1 MVARQALAISG
12 EQDEEAQL
20 VARAQESERAAWD
33 EIFQRHYQR
42 VYVFVFCRIGDAM
55 AAEDVTADVFVEA
68 WKGIR
73 RYSYRGV
80 PLISWL
86 YRIAHNLIADF
97 LRRRNRAKT
106 QRLEDDGARV
116 PHTGDE
122 AERVALWQSV
132 SAAFRRLTL
141 EQQQVLVSRFIEGLT
156 LAETAALMG
165 KRENAIKAL
174 EFRAL
179 KAVRRIMGADWAM
192 TQSAGSVRA

>member
-1 MVARQALAISG
+1 MMARQALGISG
-12 EQDEEAQL
+12 EHDEEAHL
-20 VARAQESERAAWD
+20 IARAQESDRAAWD

-86 YRIAHNLIADF
+86 FRIAHNLVADF
-97 LRRRNRAKT
+97 LRRRSRAKT
-106 QRLEDDGARV
+106 QRLEDEGARA
-116 PHTGDE
+116 PQTADE
-122 AERVALWQSV
+122 AESVALWQSV
-132 SAAFRRLTL
+132 SAAFRKLTL
-141 EQQQVLVSRFIEGLT
+141 EQQQVLVSRFIEGLS
-156 LAETAALMG
+156 LAETAELMG
-165 KRENAIKAL
+165 KNENAIKAL

-179 KAVRRIMGADWAM
+179 KSVRRVLGAEWA
-192 TQSAGSVRA
+192 TA

>member
-1 MVARQALAISG
+1 MVVREALGISG

-20 VARAQESERAAWD
+20 IARAQESDRAAWD

-73 RYSYRGV
+73 RFSYRGV

-97 LRRRNRAKT
+97 LRHRSRAKT
-106 QRLEDDGARV
+106 QPLDDHGTLA
-116 PHTGDE
+116 PQTADE
-122 AERVALWQSV
+122 SESVALWQSV
-132 SAAFRRLTL
+132 AAAFRKLTL
-141 EQQQVLVSRFIEGLT
+141 EQQQVLASRFIEGLS
-156 LAETAALMG
+156 LAETAALLG
-165 KRENAIKAL
+165 KNENAVKAL

-179 KAVRRIMGADWAM
+179 RSVRRVLGADWA
-192 TQSAGSVRA
+192 RA

>member
-1 MVARQALAISG
+1 MVARQALGITG
-12 EQDEEAQL
+12 EHDEEAQL
-20 VARAQESERAAWD
+20 IARAQESDRAAWD

-42 VYVFVFCRIGDAM
+42 IYVFVFCRIGDAM

-73 RYSYRGV
+73 RYSYRGL

-97 LRRRNRAKT
+97 LRRHNRTKT
-106 QRLEDDGARV
+106 QRLPDEGAHA

-122 AERVALWQSV
+122 AESVALWQSI
-132 SAAFRRLTL
+132 SAAFRQLTL
-141 EQQQVLVSRFIEGLT
+141 EQQQVLVGRFIEGLS
-156 LAETAALMG
+156 LAETGALMG
-165 KRENAIKAL
+165 KNENAVKAL

-179 KAVRRIMGADWAM
+179 KSVRRVLGADWA
-192 TQSAGSVRA
+192 AA

>member
-1 MVARQALAISG
+1 MVVRQALGISSKD
-12 EQDEEAQL
+12 DEEAQL
-20 VARAQESERAAWD
+20 IARAQESDRAAWD

-42 VYVFVFCRIGDAM
+42 IYVFVFCRIGDAM

-73 RYSYRGV
+73 RFSYRGL

-97 LRRRNRAKT
+97 LRRHNRAKT
-106 QRLEDDGARV
+106 QRLKDSGGRT
-116 PHTGDE
+116 PHTADE
-122 AERVALWQSV
+122 TEKVALWQSI

-141 EQQQVLVSRFIEGLT
+141 EQQQVLVSRFIEGLS
-156 LAETAALMG
+156 LAETASVMG
-165 KRENAIKAL
+165 KNENAVKAL

-179 KAVRRIMGADWAM
+179 KSVRKVLGADWA
-192 TQSAGSVRA
+192 AA

>member
-1 MVARQALAISG
+1 MVVRQALGISSKD
-12 EQDEEAQL
+12 DEEAQL
-20 VARAQESERAAWD
+20 IARAQESDRAAWD

-42 VYVFVFCRIGDAM
+42 IYVFVFCRIGDAM
-55 AAEDVTADVFVEA
+55 TAEDVTADVFVEA

-97 LRRRNRAKT
+97 LRRHNRAKT
-106 QRLEDDGARV
+106 QRLEETRAPM
-116 PHTGDE
+116 PHTPDE
-122 AERVALWQSV
+122 AENVALWQSI

-141 EQQQVLVSRFIEGLT
+141 EQQQVLVSRFIEGLS
-156 LAETAALMG
+156 LAETASLMG
-165 KRENAIKAL
+165 KNENAVKAL

-179 KAVRRIMGADWAM
+179 K
-192 TQSAGSVRA
+192 SVRKVLGAEWAAA

>member
-1 MVARQALAISG
+1 VARQALGISS
-12 EQDEEAQL
+12 EHDEEAQL
-20 VARAQESERAAWD
+20 IARAQESDRAAWD

-42 VYVFVFCRIGDAM
+42 IYVFVFCRIGDAM

-97 LRRRNRAKT
+97 LRRHNRSKT
-106 QRLEDDGARV
+106 QRLEDGGART
-116 PHTGDE
+116 PHSADE
-122 AERVALWQSV
+122 AENVALWQSISV
-132 SAAFRRLTL
+132 AFRRLTL
-141 EQQQVLVSRFIEGLT
+141 EQQQVLVSRFIEGLS
-156 LAETAALMG
+156 LAETASLMG
-165 KRENAIKAL
+165 KNENAVKAL

-179 KAVRRIMGADWAM
+179 K
-192 TQSAGSVRA
+192 SVRKGLGAEWAVA